1 MKIPKKEDILKLGQ
15 AECSKKINEL
25 KKFTS
30 KLKADLKSGFSKDQ
44 KSLRLAKKSIARMQT
59 QINNLNS

>member
-1 MKIPKKEDILKLGQ
+1 MKIPSKEDILKLGE
-15 AECSKKINEL
+15 AECTKKIVEL
-25 KKFTS
+25 KNFAG